1 MYPPVTNDG
10 QERPA
15 AIDPTFLW
23 SRNQRDAFLSHFGF
37 RESPFGVTPD
47 PEFLFF
53 STIHRGAFEA
63 MIHSIESNL
72 GFTVLL
78 GEPGTGKTTLL
89 FQLLKQ
95 YQYCARTAFVFQTQ
109 CRPHDLLR
117 YVASELD
124 LPWRRRDE
132 VTLHQR
138 LNELVVKEARAGRKV
153 LIIIDEAQNLEHSSL
168 EAVRLLSDFE
178 TPPAKLLH
186 VVLAGSGR
194 LGETLRAPELS
205 QLAQRISTVCRL
217 QPLGL
222 EDVREYVLFRLS
234 IAGRRLSGELFS
246 PGAIAEAAERSG
258 GVPRRLN
265 SLCYRSL
272 SLAYLRGEHSVSS
285 EIVQQAACELD
296 LAESGGMNFR
306 MARPASESVPMAAAA
321 CDDGDLL
328 SRFAASLAA
337 KRETAPR
344 SLELISD
351 PPAETI
357 DEEIRPEAATSRD
370 LLQELLQPTVRE
382 QERKPGAIPA
392 WKRWYFAKTNP
403 PGHRLLRFGRL
414 AGRLKAKSERVNLPR
429 LQRKSLAT
437 VAAMLLVIFLGF
449 WIGRYELRAKPRPSD
464 HGSIVPQPD
473 MISAAATPIVALP
486 PPRQDSP
493 QPETDSKKP
502 LDARSRVDKAIVDTS
517 AAAIPSR
524 IKRPSAQQPD
534 AAPANVTNVS
544 GPDLAR
550 MSFADLPTSVPH
562 LSQPAPP
569 NDSSRMSLS
578 SSLHPTKMV
587 QPDYP
592 ALAKSRHIEG
602 AVVLELV
609 IGPKGNVQDVRTV
622 SGNTMLRQ
630 AAIDAARQWQY
641 SSYPEDQ
648 NPVVTQVQFNFR
660 LGPQRR

>member
-1 MYPPVTNDG
+1 MYPPVANDG
-10 QERPA
+10 QERAA

-23 SRNQRDAFLSHFGF
+23 SRNQREAFLSHFGF

-124 LPWRRRDE
+124 LPWQRRDE

-138 LNELVVKEARAGRKV
+138 LNELVLKEARAGRKV
-153 LIIIDEAQNLEHSSL
+153 LIIIDEAQNLDHSSL

-186 VVLAGSGR
+186 VVLAGSSR

-217 QPLGL
+217 QPLGID
-222 EDVREYVLFRLS
+222 DVREYVLFRLS
-234 IAGRRLSGELFS
+234 IAGRRVSGELFS
-246 PGAIAEAAERSG
+246 PDALAEVAEKSG

-272 SLAYLRGEHSVSS
+272 SLAYLRGEHTVSS
-285 EIVQQAACELD
+285 EIVQQAARELD

-306 MARPASESVPMAAAA
+306 MFRPASENVSGGAAA
-321 CDDGDLL
+321 CEHSDLL
-328 SRFAASLAA
+328 SRFAESLAA
-337 KRETAPR
+337 ERQTVPR
-344 SLELISD
+344 PLELIPD
-351 PPAETI
+351 PP
-357 DEEIRPEAATSRD
+357 DEAAEEDIPPEQAPGRD
-370 LLQELLQPTVRE
+370 LLQELLQPPVSER
-382 QERKPGAIPA
+382 ERKTVAVPA
-392 WKRWYFAKTNP
+392 WKRWYFAKTAHS
-403 PGHRLLRFGRL
+403 GHRSVRFGRL
-414 AGRLKAKSERVNLPR
+414 AGNLKAKSASVNLPR
-429 LQRKSLAT
+429 FAT
-437 VAAMLLVIFLGF
+437 VAAMLLVVLLGF
-449 WIGRYELRAKPRPSD
+449 WIGRYELRAKPRPADQVST
-464 HGSIVPQPD
+464 VPQSD
-473 MISAAATPIVALP
+473 VMSFATKPLVSLP
-486 PPRQDSP
+486 PVAQPGNSP
-493 QPETDSKKP
+493 QSEKDSKKP
-502 LDARSRVDKAIVDTS
+502 VDAKSRVDIAIVDT
-517 AAAIPSR
+517 AATAIPSR
-524 IKRPSAQQPD
+524 IKRLAVQQPD
-534 AAPANVTNVS
+534 AAPANVTNTS

-562 LSQPAPP
+562 LSQPAPL
-569 NDSSRMSLS
+569 NDSSRTLINPSV
-578 SSLHPTKMV
+578 HPTRTV
-587 QPDYP
+587 QPEYP

-602 AVVLELV
+602 SVVLELV
-609 IGPKGNVQDVRTV
+609 IGPKGNVQEVRTI

-641 SSYPEDQ
+641 SGYPEDQ
-648 NPVVTQVQFNFR
+648 NPVVTEVQFNFR